1 MSFTVFSAVKT
12 YFRGM
17 QSLRWLILCLLT
29 ANSVCAQRAV
39 EFEVGAA
46 GGFLVPHHNDMHY
59 LQDGHT
65 RSLEAAL
72 HFTADGSK
80 AWHHHF
86 NFPTWG
92 ISGAVHDAASQYL
105 GTAAALTAFIDF
117 PLDGKRI
124 LTLRTGL
131 GAGYI
136 SRPFHPDDNFHNGA
150 IGSRLNSAPELTL
163 NARIGLSPN
172 WILRTGI
179 GIRHFSNGA
188 FTVPNSGINL
198 AVIKAA
204 LSYRRSLPTP
214 ERLRPALEEEEKEAK
229 LYAGGSFGAKQ
240 APPYGSPRH
249 GVANGFLNL
258 QKRLTAKSGW
268 GAEIGMNMNG
278 SLAQRARRS
287 GREGS
292 RSENFRAYIAAE
304 YRLYLSPIALRFQA
318 GSYIFPEFEDDGLIF
333 FKYHIIREFG
343 RWQVFAGLKSHFAK
357 ADNIEAGAAYRI
369 R

>member
-1 MSFTVFSAVKT
+1 MRS
-12 YFRGM
+12 YG
-17 QSLRWLILCLLT
+17 WLFLGALT
-29 ANSVCAQRAV
+29 ANTAAAQQPV

-46 GGFLVPHHNDMHY
+46 GGFLVPHHNDMRY

-65 RSLEAAL
+65 LSLEAAV
-72 HFTADGSK
+72 HFPADGSK
-80 AWHHHF
+80 AWHHRF

-92 ISGAVHDAASQYL
+92 LSGAVHDAASPYL
-105 GTAAALTAFIDF
+105 GTAGALTAFIDF
-117 PLDGKRI
+117 PLDGKKI
-124 LTLRTGL
+124 LALRTGA

-136 SRPFHPDDNFHNGA
+136 SRPFDPDDNFHNGA
-150 IGSRLNSAPELTL
+150 IGSRLNSALELTL
-163 NARIGLSPN
+163 NARIGLSSH
-172 WILRTGI
+172 WVLRTGI

-188 FTVPNSGINL
+188 FKVPNSGINL
-198 AVIKAA
+198 AVLKAA
-204 LSYRRSLPTP
+204 LSYRKPLPDP
-214 ERLRPALEEEEKEAK
+214 ERLRPALEEEEKETK
-229 LYAGGSFGAKQ
+229 LFAGGSFGVKQ
-240 APPYGSPRH
+240 APPYGSPKH

-268 GAEIGMNMNG
+268 GAEIGVNMNG
-278 SLAQRARRS
+278 SLAQRAREA

-304 YRLYLSPIALRFQA
+304 YRLYLCPLALRFQA
-318 GSYIFPEFEDDGLIF
+318 GSYVFPEFEDDGLIF

-343 RWQVFAGLKSHFAK
+343 KWQVFAGLKSHFAK